1 MGKVLYRLIS
11 NKNFINNSNMESAVN
26 ANEVCRIAVGAS
38 IKGDLS
44 SRTDI
49 RVDGNVD
56 GILHSEGRIVVGE
69 SAVLSGKIL
78 CRNLDFWGK
87 IDGDL
92 YVQDTL
98 SLKSSAAVNG
108 NIYVSKIQMELGV
121 KLNGCCKMI
130 SSDEYDG
137 LVEANVKNR
146 VPASASAGKGRRD

>member
-1 MGKVLYRLIS
+1 MEKVLSKIS
-11 NKNFINNSNMESAVN
+11 KTKNYINNSNMEPAVN
-26 ANEVCRIAVGAS
+26 ANEVSRIAVGAS

-69 SAVLSGKIL
+69 SAALSGKLL
-78 CRNLDFWGK
+78 CKNLDLWGQ

-98 SLKSSAAVNG
+98 SLKGSSIVNG
-108 NIYVSKIQMELGV
+108 NIFVSKVQMEMGA
-121 KLNGCCKMI
+121 KLNGSCKMI
-130 SSDEYDG
+130 TSEEYEG
-137 LVEANVKNR
+137 LVDANVKNR
-146 VPASASAGKGRRD
+146 VPAPAIVSKAKKD